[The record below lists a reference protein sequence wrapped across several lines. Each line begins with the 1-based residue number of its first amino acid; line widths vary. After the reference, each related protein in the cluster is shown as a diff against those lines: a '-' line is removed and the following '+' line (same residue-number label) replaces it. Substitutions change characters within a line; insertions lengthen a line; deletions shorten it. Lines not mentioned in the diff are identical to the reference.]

1 MVTVWNCP
9 GSLMTSIRVPGIVNV
24 CWKKDSSLTRIF
36 APLLIESSDG
46 VKTRPPAPC
55 TREAAAALPLAVGV
69 APTLTVGVAPP
80 LAGAELPVPA
90 PVALLVHA
98 TVATRRALR
107 AQWNGTARRRSI
119 RDGRWRRTGPRR

>member
-9 GSLMTSIRVPGIVNV
+9 GSLTTSTRVPGILNV
-24 CWKKDSSLTRIF
+24 CWKKDWSLTRTF
-36 APLLIESSDG
+36 APFLIESSDG

-80 LAGAELPVPA
+80 LTGAEPVPA
-90 PVALLVHA
+90 PLALLVHA
-98 TVATRRALR
+98 TVATRRAMR
-107 AQWNGTARRRSI
+107 AQGNGTARRR
-119 RDGRWRRTGPRR
+119 